1 MEILLIGGTGILS
14 SEICANAIKKGYNVT
29 ILNRGL
35 RKDFINKE
43 ARFVKADIRND
54 TVDIIKNKINIHKK
68 YDVVIDFITYNVE
81 QLKKSIQIVQNMTKQ
96 YIFISSATAY
106 KNVEG
111 RYTEECEIGNDIW
124 DYCLEKSECEW
135 YLSKKKDD
143 FSFKYTIVRPYVT
156 YGRTRIPYQIA
167 PIEYYTIL
175 NRIMNNKPIPIC
187 GIDTRCTLTNAKD
200 FAVGVVGL
208 FLNEAAYGEAVHI
221 TANADTTWKEAIEI
235 IANKLNKKI
244 TFVDINKHYLYEHS
258 KEAGID
264 IDEILGDKSRNM
276 IFDNQK
282 IKRLVP
288 EYKGE
293 IGFEEGIDKT
303 LEYYKN
309 NPEKRI
315 INYSWDAK
323 IDRLIKNYLRTKN
336 ISVKNSLLNI
346 TSYKNKLT
354 IKEIG
359 KYMVNR
365 YSMFTKIKTLIKH

>member
-1 MEILLIGGTGILS
+1 M
-14 SEICANAIKKGYNVT
+14 K
-29 ILNRGL
+29 
-35 RKDFINKE
+35 
-43 ARFVKADIRND
+43 
-54 TVDIIKNKINIHKK
+54 
-68 YDVVIDFITYNVE
+68 
-81 QLKKSIQIVQNMTKQ
+81 
-96 YIFISSATAY
+96 
-106 KNVEG
+106 
-111 RYTEECEIGNDIW
+111 
-124 DYCLEKSECEW
+124 
-135 YLSKKKDD
+135 
-143 FSFKYTIVRPYVT
+143 
-156 YGRTRIPYQIA
+156 
-167 PIEYYTIL
+167 
-175 NRIMNNKPIPIC
+175 
-187 GIDTRCTLTNAKD
+187 
-200 FAVGVVGL
+200 
-208 FLNEAAYGEAVHI
+208 I
-221 TANADTTWKEAIEI
+221 TANADTTCKESIEI

-293 IGFEEGIDKT
+293 IGFEEGIDET